1 MAKKK
6 DGFKVVCGTCNKEL
20 SHTNFYKVS
29 SKYHNRGNRAP
40 HCKHCIKKTAYYGGD
55 KSGRIDLK
63 SFQTWLMK
71 LDLPFIKSVYRS
83 AMESKVETVGK
94 YFNILT
100 LPQYEDRLAW
110 KHSHF
115 VDDAEQNE
123 EYKKKL
129 MDEIT
134 LLKNIDDDD
143 KVEIIPGK
151 WGYTTVL
158 RDKWGK
164 TYDIEELVQ
173 LEKVYIKLD
182 RYVLTENQMDEINL
196 QDACKAKFLYDREV
210 NTKGTAKNIER
221 LRKNKDYAFK
231 SLKTIE
237 HGNDIPAVSLLLKK
251 VDEVDG
257 GLELLD
263 KWTKYPRDQIDMLAY
278 VIMQKN
284 REHQGLSTDDF
295 TVKDMAKFYD
305 EMKEE
310 YLEQLEDEERDDLRS
325 RITI

>member
-1 MAKKK
+1 MARKKK
-6 DGFKVVCGTCNKEL
+6 ETKLICGTCNKEL
-20 SHTNFYKVS
+20 KLGEFYKIPT
-29 SKYHNRGNRAP
+29 KYHNRANRST
-40 HCKHCIKKTAYYGGD
+40 HCKHCIKKTSYYGGD
-55 KSGRIDLK
+55 KAGRVDLK

-71 LDLPFIKSVYRS
+71 LDLPFLKNVYRS
-83 AMESKVETVGK
+83 AVETKIETIGK

-100 LPQYEDRLAW
+100 LPQYLDKLAW
-110 KHSHF
+110 EHSYF
-115 VDDAEQNE
+115 VDDHEQNE
-123 EYKKKL
+123 IYKKKL

-134 LLKNIDDDD
+134 LLKNMDDDD
-143 KVEIIPGK
+143 KVEIIPGE
-151 WGYTTVL
+151 WEYVTVL

-164 TYDIEELVQ
+164 TYDVEELVE

-196 QDACKAKFLYDREV
+196 QDACKAKFLYDMEI
-210 NTKGTAKNIER
+210 NTKGSAKNIER

-231 SLKTIE
+231 VLKTIE

-251 VDEVDG
+251 VDEVEG

-263 KWTKYPRDQIDMLAY
+263 KWTKYPRDQVDMLIY
-278 VIMQKN
+278 VIMKKS
-284 REHQGLSTDDF
+284 REHQGLSIDDLS
-295 TVKDMAKFYD
+295 VKDMAKFYD

-310 YLEQLEDEERDDLRS
+310 YLEQLEDEERDDLMS